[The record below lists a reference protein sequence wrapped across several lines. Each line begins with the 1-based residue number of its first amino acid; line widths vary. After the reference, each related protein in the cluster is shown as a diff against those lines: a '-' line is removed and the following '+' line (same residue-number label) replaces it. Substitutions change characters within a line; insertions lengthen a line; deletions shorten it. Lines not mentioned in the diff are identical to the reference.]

1 MDPEDPYKGIEEWDP
16 EKMIEPQDMANVKYV
31 DYELDEAELKLK
43 SKKKKWKMLWWSPK
57 K

>member
-1 MDPEDPYKGIEEWDP
+1 MLFQMDPEDPYKGIEEWDP

-43 SKKKKWKMLWWSPK
+43 SKKKK
-57 K
+57 